1 MTPSII
7 MSRGVGATAFV
18 ARNSW
23 LHAGTTH
30 SRSTPLEDQAM
41 LVLSR
46 RVGERIVIGDDA
58 DIQITV
64 VSIRGNHVRIGVTAP
79 KSLRVDR
86 LEIHQRIVAQNAHV
100 HVDEAEPALA
110 GAAT

>member
-1 MTPSII
+1 
-7 MSRGVGATAFV
+7 
-18 ARNSW
+18 
-23 LHAGTTH
+23 
-30 SRSTPLEDQAM
+30 M

-58 DIQITV
+58 EIQITV

-86 LEIHQRIVAQNAHV
+86 LEIHQRIVAQNQALEHA
-100 HVDEAEPALA
+100 DEPALA
-110 GAAT
+110 GAAG

>member
-1 MTPSII
+1 
-7 MSRGVGATAFV
+7 
-18 ARNSW
+18 
-23 LHAGTTH
+23 
-30 SRSTPLEDQAM
+30 M

-64 VSIRGNHVRIGVTAP
+64 VSIRGNHVRLGITAP

-86 LEIHQRIVAQNAHV
+86 LEIHQRIAAQNGALNHV
-100 HVDEAEPALA
+100 EEEGLLTAA
-110 GAAT
+110 GAS

>member
-1 MTPSII
+1 
-7 MSRGVGATAFV
+7 
-18 ARNSW
+18 
-23 LHAGTTH
+23 
-30 SRSTPLEDQAM
+30 M

-86 LEIHQRIVAQNAHV
+86 LEIHQRIVAQNAHD
-100 HVDEAEPALA
+100 HAEAEPALA
-110 GAAT
+110 GAAG

>member
-1 MTPSII
+1 
-7 MSRGVGATAFV
+7 
-18 ARNSW
+18 
-23 LHAGTTH
+23 
-30 SRSTPLEDQAM
+30 M

-64 VSIRGNHVRIGVTAP
+64 VSIRGNHVRLGVTAP

-86 LEIHQRIVAQNAHV
+86 LEIHQRIAAQNQALDHAH
-100 HVDEAEPALA
+100 EEEPALA
-110 GAAT
+110 GTAG